1 MMRLIRSFWMTAAME
16 ATSLVGEDSLFVIQ
30 FLFRFL
36 RVVVLLAIWRTVLE
50 GRAEVSG
57 MLPGAILTY
66 TLIQE
71 VFSDQLAPR
80 TDIQWALHD
89 GGIATRFVQ
98 PLGLVAQFGGQM
110 FGRWWLGLA
119 LFSVPL
125 LLAAPLLGVD
135 PRPASVPAGLL
146 FVVSLLLA
154 VVVGV
159 AIEFIFAAL
168 MVHFEG
174 SAYVVGR
181 VQVAVSVVLSGA
193 LIPLKVLPWGLGD
206 VLQWLP
212 FASIASAP
220 LQIFTGTGDPPL
232 LIALQMFWAV
242 TLWLCSEWAWR
253 ASRERLASYGG

>member
-1 MMRLIRSFWMTAAME
+1 MRLLRSFWMTAAME

-36 RVVVLLAIWRTVLE
+36 RVVVLLAVWRTVLE

-71 VFSDQLAPR
+71 VFFDQLAPR

-89 GGIATRFVQ
+89 GGIAMRFLQ
-98 PLGLVAQFGGQM
+98 PLALVAQFSGQM

-119 LFSVPL
+119 LFSAPL
-125 LLAAPLLGVD
+125 MLAAPLLGVD
-135 PRPASVPAGLL
+135 PRPANVTAGAL

-154 VVVGV
+154 VTVGV

-181 VQVAVSVVLSGA
+181 VQVAVSLLLSGA
-193 LIPLKVLPWGLGD
+193 LIPL
-206 VLQWLP
+206 
-212 FASIASAP
+212 
-220 LQIFTGTGDPPL
+220 
-232 LIALQMFWAV
+232 
-242 TLWLCSEWAWR
+242 
-253 ASRERLASYGG
+253 